1 MAMTPESKVKAKVKA
16 WLQARGIW
24 NCTPVG
30 SQFGNAGVPD
40 ILCCW
45 DGRFLGIE
53 VKAPGK
59 RGNTTD
65 MQKRQLA
72 GITAA
77 GGTAIVVDDISQM
90 EDLLNAIHKT

>member
-1 MAMTPESKVKAKVKA
+1 MSMTPEGKVKAHIKA
-16 WLQARGIW
+16 VLNARGIW

-45 DGRFLGIE
+45 GGKFLGIE

-59 RGNTTD
+59 RSHTTD
-65 MQKRQLA
+65 LQKRQLA
-72 GITAA
+72 GITQA
-77 GGTAIVVDDISQM
+77 GGTAIVVDDITQL
-90 EDLLNAIHKT
+90 EDLLNALHPA